1 MVVAMMAEEL
11 LARHHLLG
19 SLEPVEAR
27 EVRRLAQTRRVR
39 AEQTIFR
46 RGDPG
51 DGLYGV
57 LSGRVVVTAE
67 SAAGKEIILNMFGPG
82 EFFGEIALL
91 DGKGRSASAVAKEPS
106 ELVFLSRRLF
116 LLLIERR
123 PHVAIHMIALLCE
136 KLRRTTELV
145 EDSMFLNVA
154 SRLAKR
160 LGGLAQQYGRPAEAP
175 GATLLAISQGEL
187 AQTLGV
193 SREIVSRQLAAWR
206 DAGLIGLGRGRIVIR
221 DPAALEAAALGG

>member
-1 MVVAMMAEEL
+1 MTAEEL

-19 SLEPVEAR
+19 SLEAAESR
-27 EVRRLAQTRRVR
+27 EVRRLAQVRRVR
-39 AEQTIFR
+39 PEQTIFR

-67 SAAGKEIILNMFGPG
+67 SAGGKEIILNMFGPG

-91 DGKGRSASAVAKEPS
+91 DGKGRSASAVAKEAG
-106 ELVFLSRRLF
+106 ELLFLSRRLF
-116 LLLIERR
+116 LPFIERR
-123 PHVAIHMIALLCE
+123 PHVAIRMIALLCE

-160 LGGLAQQYGRPAEAP
+160 LAGLAAQYGRPA
-175 GATLLAISQGEL
+175 GADGGIVLAISQGEL

-206 DAGLIGLGRGRIVIR
+206 DAGLITLGRGRVVIR
-221 DPAALEAAALGG
+221 DAAALEAAALGG